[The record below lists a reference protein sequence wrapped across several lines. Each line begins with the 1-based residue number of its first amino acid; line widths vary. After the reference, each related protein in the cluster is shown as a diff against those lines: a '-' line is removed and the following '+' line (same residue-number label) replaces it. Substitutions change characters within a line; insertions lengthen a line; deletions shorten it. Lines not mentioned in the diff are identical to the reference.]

1 MPSDETWADQTP
13 TDENP
18 EGNAMPDERDEIAAV
33 GRKVVEM
40 LGACAAAPDD
50 VATGRAADALR
61 DLELLLAA
69 GSSK

>member
-1 MPSDETWADQTP
+1 MKTP

-50 VATGRAADALR
+50 VATGRAADDALR

>member
-1 MPSDETWADQTP
+1 
-13 TDENP
+13 
-18 EGNAMPDERDEIAAV
+18 MPDERDEIAAV